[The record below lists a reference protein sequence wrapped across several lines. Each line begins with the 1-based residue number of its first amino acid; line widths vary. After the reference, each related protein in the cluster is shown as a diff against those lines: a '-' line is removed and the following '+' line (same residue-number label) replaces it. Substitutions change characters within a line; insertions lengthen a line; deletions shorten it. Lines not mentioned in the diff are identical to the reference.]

1 MASAPSVTS
10 LADEV
15 NCPICQGTLREPVTI
30 DCGHN
35 FCRGCLTRYCEIPG
49 PELESLSCPLC
60 KEPFRPGSFRP
71 NWQLANVVENIE
83 RLQLASTQGPEV
95 EDACPEHREKVYFFC
110 EEDEAQLCVVCREAG
125 QHRTHTVRFL
135 EDAAGPYREQ
145 IQNCLM
151 CLRKERTEI
160 QEIQSR
166 ENKRIQVLLVG
177 LHLPRPSP
185 CSRVWG
191 HRTDRYLKT
200 QVATKRQQ
208 VISQFA
214 HLSQFLEEQQSVLLA
229 QLERLDGD
237 ILKQQEEFD
246 SLATGEICRFSTLI
260 EELEEK
266 NKRPARGLLT
276 DGKLLLQALCETRKC
291 RKPEAISPELGQRI
305 RDFTQ
310 QAIPLQQEMK
320 TFLEKL
326 CFELDYEPAQIAL
339 DPQTSHP
346 KLLLSEDHRRA
357 RFSYKWQ
364 NSPDTPQRFDRATC
378 VLAQRGFT
386 GGRHT
391 WVVNVDLAHGGSCTV
406 GVARED
412 VQRKGELRLRPE
424 EGTWAVRLAWGF
436 VSALGS
442 FPTRLALEQQP
453 RKVQVS
459 LDYEVGW
466 VTFVNAVTQEHIY
479 TFTASFTREIFP
491 LFGLWGRGSSFSL
504 SCQEGAVSLL

>member
-49 PELESLSCPLC
+49 PELEESLSCPLC

-71 NWQLANVVENIE
+71 NWQLASVVENIE
-83 RLQLASTQGPEV
+83 RLQLASTRGLEV
-95 EDACPEHREKVYFFC
+95 EDACPEHGEKIYFFC
-110 EEDEAQLCVVCREAG
+110 EEDEAQLCV
-125 QHRTHTVRFL
+125 
-135 EDAAGPYREQ
+135 
-145 IQNCLM
+145 
-151 CLRKERTEI
+151 
-160 QEIQSR
+160 
-166 ENKRIQVLLVG
+166 
-177 LHLPRPSP
+177 
-185 CSRVWG
+185 
-191 HRTDRYLKT
+191 T

-214 HLSQFLEEQQSVLLA
+214 HLSQFLEQQQTALLA
-229 QLERLDGD
+229 QLEGLDKD

-246 SLATGEICRFSTLI
+246 SLVTGDICRFSTLI

-276 DGKLLLQALCETRKC
+276 DIRSTLIRCETRKC

-305 RDFTQ
+305 RDFPQ
-310 QAIPLQQEMK
+310 QAIPLRQEMK

-326 CFELDYEPAQIAL
+326 CFELDYEPAHISL

-378 VLAQRGFT
+378 VLAQCGFT

-406 GVARED
+406 GVVRED
-412 VQRKGELRLRPE
+412 VRRKGELRLRPE
-424 EGTWAVRLAWGF
+424 EGIWAVRLAWGF

-442 FPTRLALEQQP
+442 FPTRLALEEQP

-479 TFTASFTREIFP
+479 TFTASFTQKIFP